1 MIYLTGLGQE
11 VESGHTVVKAPQ
23 YTNTAHVETVEVKT
37 LVKVEEEPE
46 PEPKMSIEDIEL
58 IAKITMAEAE
68 GECEEGQ
75 RLVISTILNRL
86 DSEHFPNTVSEV
98 IYQTNQFE
106 CTGNGRADKCYPTD
120 YFCDLVKDELENRTN
135 SEVMFFRANDY
146 SNYGTPMFPVGNHY
160 FSSYD

>member
-11 VESGHTVVKAPQ
+11 VESGRTVVKAPE
-23 YTNTAHVETVEVKT
+23 YTNTAHVETIEVKT

-46 PEPKMSIEDIEL
+46 PMMSAEDIEL

-106 CTGNGRADKCYPTD
+106 CVWNGRADKCYPS
-120 YFCDLVKDELENRTN
+120 YYICKLVEEELESRTN
-135 SEVMFFRANDY
+135 SEVMFFRAGKY
-146 SNYGTPMFPVGNHY
+146 SNYGTPMLSVGNHY